1 VGLPPDLARLG
12 DDLVAA
18 ARRTTRVRRGR
29 RRRFV
34 AVTALTAAL
43 VVAALTPAALDPGPS
58 RFTIV
63 AAAERLAPPPP
74 CDHTRGTRYALVA
87 CEGPMVLHRPYAIN

>member
-12 DDLVAA
+12 NDLVDA
-18 ARRTTRVRRGR
+18 ARRTTTARRAR

-34 AVTALTAAL
+34 TAAVGGAL
-43 VVAALTPAALDPGPS
+43 AFAALTPAALDPAHRDVTFAATGTLTSAGCDVS
-58 RFTIV
+58 RGARTS
-63 AAAERLAPPPP
+63 
-74 CDHTRGTRYALVA
+74 LVR

>member
-1 VGLPPDLARLG
+1 VGLPPDLAQLG

-18 ARRTTRVRRGR
+18 TRRASLSRRAR
-29 RRRFV
+29 RRRL
-34 AVTALTAAL
+34 AALTALTGAAAF
-43 VVAALTPAALDPGPS
+43 AALTPAAVDPGDR

-63 AAAERLAPPPP
+63 AAAERLAPPT
-74 CDHTRGTRYALVA
+74 CDYARGMRLTLVA